1 MPERPASHAK
11 RKENKEMAGITSI
24 GAYIPIYRLNREE
37 IGKTWGGR
45 GAGGAKAVA
54 GYDEDTVTMAVAAAI
69 NCLNRGGVD
78 ADGLFLATTSAP
90 YREKMSAAIVASAAD
105 LKEECQAAD
114 FTDSLRA
121 GTAALKAAYDAVK
134 AGSAKKVI
142 VVAAD
147 TRQGAAKGTLEQTL
161 GDGAAA
167 LTIGNDKVI
176 AEIENSYSLFN
187 DFTDIWRTDEDKF
200 PRSAEGRFIDEVGY
214 LPTMQSVI
222 EGLLKKS
229 KLKIN
234 DFASVVY
241 YASDARQ
248 HAALT
253 RRLKLDKAQVQDP
266 LYNDIGNTGT
276 AAAFLMLAAALEK
289 AKPGDKVLF
298 AGYGDGADTFVLRVT
313 EEIKKFQKN
322 PVISQQLK
330 GIMPITYGQYLTWRG
345 LVPIEASTLPER
357 SAISLQSRWR
367 ERKTIMALVG
377 VKCQKC
383 GTPQMNQLGQ
393 TVRVCVKC
401 QAKDNFE
408 PYKFADKKA
417 KLFTYS
423 IDQLMPTLNP
433 PGVNGVI
440 DFEGGG
446 RLIVEFTDCDV
457 NKMKIGMTMEMT
469 FRKMFTSRGI
479 HNYFW
484 KAKPVFD

>member
-187 DFTDIWRTDEDKF
+187 DFTDIWRTDED
-200 PRSAEGRFIDEVGY
+200 
-214 LPTMQSVI
+214 
-222 EGLLKKS
+222 
-229 KLKIN
+229 
-234 DFASVVY
+234 
-241 YASDARQ
+241 
-248 HAALT
+248 
-253 RRLKLDKAQVQDP
+253 
-266 LYNDIGNTGT
+266 
-276 AAAFLMLAAALEK
+276 
-289 AKPGDKVLF
+289 
-298 AGYGDGADTFVLRVT
+298 
-313 EEIKKFQKN
+313 
-322 PVISQQLK
+322 
-330 GIMPITYGQYLTWRG
+330 
-345 LVPIEASTLPER
+345 
-357 SAISLQSRWR
+357 
-367 ERKTIMALVG
+367 
-377 VKCQKC
+377 
-383 GTPQMNQLGQ
+383 
-393 TVRVCVKC
+393 
-401 QAKDNFE
+401 
-408 PYKFADKKA
+408 
-417 KLFTYS
+417 
-423 IDQLMPTLNP
+423 
-433 PGVNGVI
+433 
-440 DFEGGG
+440 
-446 RLIVEFTDCDV
+446 
-457 NKMKIGMTMEMT
+457 
-469 FRKMFTSRGI
+469 
-479 HNYFW
+479 
-484 KAKPVFD
+484 